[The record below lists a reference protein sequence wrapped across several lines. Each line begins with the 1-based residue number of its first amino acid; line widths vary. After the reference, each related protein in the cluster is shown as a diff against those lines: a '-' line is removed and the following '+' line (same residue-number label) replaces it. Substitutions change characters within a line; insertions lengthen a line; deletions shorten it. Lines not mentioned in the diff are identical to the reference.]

1 MQHAKSERRLAKGQ
15 VLALF
20 ALFLVV
26 FTGFSALTI
35 DYGSWLVARRSYQNA
50 ADSAVL
56 AGSAFLTRPIDNNK
70 RIQARRAAWES
81 LKTSLGLSAAIDPV
95 ARSGSNTT
103 AYVFDAATG
112 YRIWV
117 STPPRDATNYPGNYT
132 GPTDRYL
139 YAWVEKDN
147 PTFFARIFGQSS
159 ANVSAWATAGQF
171 PGRFAVLTL
180 RQNGQDG
187 PSTAT
192 DIDLNGSGTNLE
204 VIDGDVGG
212 NWAMKLNS
220 SSQVWLRGITD
231 NESDVYL
238 VDYTTCGSSCW
249 SPNQI
254 NSGPNGFPANIQ
266 RTPLQLPNILDD
278 PSYPLPIDGLL
289 SGVPLSYGTTGRIQK
304 GGGTDA
310 QGDIRIRNGTASG
323 LGCDANSPRI
333 GPGWYHDIRVD
344 SGACLV
350 LDATHTYTDPDNATV
365 ASRGKTD
372 LPFIQQPGIFYV
384 TGVLNVTGGIVV
396 GDGVTVVLR
405 PPNAGL
411 SPNSGGIID
420 LNTGASGIPNQK
432 RGAFMTDGRY
442 TYAWNGS
449 IWQYDSAVNSGNFR
463 TGVAIYVVKPEQ
475 WGNNTVDANT
485 NTIQVQSGAGLS
497 WSGVTYAPHDN
508 IQIAGQPNHDG
519 IGQFVSWTFKF
530 SGGVTVKQTY
540 DGPDQSLPRLVEP
553 HLGQ

>member
-1 MQHAKSERRLAKGQ
+1 MTEKAKAERRLPKGQ

-20 ALFLVV
+20 ALFLIV

-35 DYGSWLVARRSYQNA
+35 DYGSWLVARRGYQNA

-56 AGSAFLTRPIDNNK
+56 AGSAFLTRPIDNTK
-70 RIQARRAAWES
+70 RAQAREAAWAS
-81 LKTSLGLSAAIDPV
+81 LKTQLGLSAAINP
-95 ARSGSNTT
+95 ATLGASNST
-103 AYVFDAATG
+103 AASYVTDSG

-117 STPPRDATNYPGNYT
+117 STPPIAATTRYPGTYT
-132 GPTDRYL
+132 GATDRYL
-139 YAWVEKDN
+139 FAWVEKDN

-159 ANVSAWATAGQF
+159 ATVSAWATAGQF

-220 SSQVWLRGITD
+220 SSQLWLRGIAD

-278 PSYPLPIDGLL
+278 PSYPLPAVL
-289 SGVPLSYGTTGRIQK
+289 SGVPLSYGATGPIQK

-310 QGDIRIRNGTASG
+310 QGDLRIRNGTASG
-323 LGCDANSPRI
+323 RGCDANSPRI
-333 GPGWYHDIRVD
+333 GPGWYHDLRVD

-365 ASRGKTD
+365 ASRGKAD
-372 LPFIQQPGIFYV
+372 LPNAQQPGIFYI
-384 TGVLNVTGGIVV
+384 TGTVNVTGGILV

-405 PPNAGL
+405 PPNAAL
-411 SPNSGGIID
+411 SPNSGGVID

-432 RGAFMTDGRY
+432 RGAFMTDGNY
-442 TYAWNGS
+442 TYQWNGAV
-449 IWQYDSAVNSGNFR
+449 WQYDSSVNNGNFR
-463 TGVAIYVVKPEQ
+463 TGVAIYVVKPAQ
-475 WGNNTVDANT
+475 YGNNTVDANT
-485 NTIQVQSGAGLS
+485 NTIQVQSGSGLA

-508 IQIAGQPNHDG
+508 IQIAGQPSHDG

-530 SGGVTVKQTY
+530 SGGVAVKQTY
-540 DGPDQSLPRLVEP
+540 DGPDQALPRLVEP